1 MATISPILSKSAL
14 IDYCLRKLG
23 APVVQVN
30 VVPEQVDDCLLQTVE
45 TWWLYHPDGLEKV
58 YLKRQVT
65 GSQITVVDATGF
77 AVGDNIVKGTV
88 SPNPDTGTT
97 AFIHSIDGNV
107 ITIENQVGPVKM
119 VVGDVLTIVG
129 KPGITTTITN
139 IVLGDMDNRWVP
151 TSDLVY
157 GVSRILPFGGGSGGA
172 TSSSRSMFDLQYQMR
187 LNNMAD
193 LTSTSIAYYVQA
205 MTHLGMLDQM
215 LNGPNLFRFNR
226 LTNKLFIEAAWG
238 SEIHVGDWVIAECY
252 VAVDPD
258 ANARVFNDPWIRK
271 HLTAN
276 IKQQWGSNMKK
287 FQGIQ
292 MLGGVTIDGQGLFD
306 EGTQEMADL
315 ESDLLNNGAPLE
327 WFMG

>member
-1 MATISPILSKSAL
+1 MAINTKLQL
-14 IDYCLRKLG
+14 VEYCLRKLG
-23 APVVQVN
+23 HPVVQIN
-30 VVPEQVDDCLLQTVE
+30 VTDDQIDDCYMQSIE
-45 TWWLYHPDGLEKV
+45 TWWFYHPDGLEKV

-65 GSQITVVDATGF
+65 GSQITVIDATGIT
-77 AVGDNIVKGTV
+77 VGDQIIKGVV

-97 AFIHSIDGNV
+97 AYVHSVVGNV

-119 VVGDVLTIVG
+119 VVGDQLTVTG
-129 KPGITTTITN
+129 KPAIITSITN

-226 LTNKLFIEAAWG
+226 LTNKLYIEATWG

-252 VAVDPD
+252 VATDPE
-258 ANARVFNDPWIRK
+258 ANARVFGDPWIRK
-271 HLTAN
+271 HLIAN
-276 IKQQWGSNMKK
+276 IKAQWGTNMKK
-287 FQGIQ
+287 FQGVQ
-292 MLGGVTIDGQGLFD
+292 MLGGVTIDGQGLYE
-306 EGTQEMADL
+306 EGMAEMKDL
-315 ESDLLNNGAPLE
+315 EDDLLNNGAPLE
-327 WFMG
+327 FFNG